1 MRAIGKYHYKL
12 LIADSD
18 PDAPEKYK
26 RSSVWRE
33 CGFDINGHAMS
44 QRIALRYIRSSKVD
58 LVMIRE
64 KPPDMDSAAFTSE
77 LSAIRNAPVCIV
89 IGNGDPQ
96 VIRECFLNGAV
107 DYLTEPVGEQQIRD
121 ALQRA
126 VEHIRSTGATDDYAE
141 AVGEYFTDLS
151 EKSDDPIF
159 LQKIRGFI
167 AEKEGTVIS
176 TQDAAEHFGFNK
188 DYFGRM
194 FRKRIGMTFGEFYK
208 RFRMRYAEKLL
219 LSGRYKVGEISRML
233 GFATA
238 DYFTAEFHKY
248 TGKRPLEVKN
258 RK

>member
-26 RSSVWRE
+26 RGSVWWE
-33 CGFDINGHAMS
+33 CGFETVGHAMS
-44 QRIALRYIRSSKVD
+44 QRIALRYIRSTHVD
-58 LVMIRE
+58 LIVFRE
-64 KPPDMDSAAFTSE
+64 KQPDMDAASFTAE
-77 LSAIRNAPVCIV
+77 LAAIRDAPACIV
-89 IGNGDPQ
+89 TGAVD
-96 VIRECFLNGAV
+96 VRTIRECFLNGAV
-107 DYLTEPVGEQQIRD
+107 DCLSELPNELQLRD
-121 ALQRA
+121 ALKRA
-126 VEHIRSTGATDDYAE
+126 AEHIRSAAATSDYWTALT
-141 AVGEYFTDLS
+141 EYFDTLA
-151 EKSDDPIF
+151 EGEGDPSF
-159 LQKIRGFI
+159 LQKLKSYL
-167 AEKEGTVIS
+167 EKSEGAVIS

-194 FRKRIGMTFGEFYK
+194 FRQRMGMTFGEFYK
-208 RFRMRYAEKLL
+208 RFRMLYAEKLL

-238 DYFTAEFHKY
+238 DYFTSEFRKY